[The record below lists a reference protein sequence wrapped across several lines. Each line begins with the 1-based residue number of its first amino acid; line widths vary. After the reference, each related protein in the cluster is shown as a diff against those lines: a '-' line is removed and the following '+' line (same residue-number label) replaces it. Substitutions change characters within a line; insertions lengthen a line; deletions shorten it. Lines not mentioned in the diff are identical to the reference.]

1 MTPEYKAFLKQKAI
15 TNIDAGFQAKEE
27 FFPAEIFPHQSA
39 CVKYAC
45 KKGRAGLFLDTG
57 LGKTITQ
64 LTWADQVMR
73 ETGGIVIVLAPLA
86 VASQTEREGRK
97 FGISVKQISSPS
109 EMGKSGIYVTN
120 YEKLH
125 LFSDYL
131 DLFDGVVLD
140 ESSILKGMDGKMR
153 RLITES
159 FSQTP
164 YRLSCSATPSPNDF
178 MELGTQ
184 AEFLGVMTQTEMLA
198 TFFIH
203 DGGDTSKWRLKGHG
217 RDKFFEWLASWSIF
231 LTSPADLGFD
241 GSGYEL
247 PPIHYHQHVI
257 ETTPENGL
265 FVEPAQGLLERNQA
279 RRDTVED
286 RCKKAA
292 EIVNGIDSPALVWC
306 HLNDESQLLTSLING
321 SVEVTGADSLDHKI
335 NAMEWFCEYND
346 SLELTSN
353 GKFREKPCLSQ
364 DTSKNIIKQTKRNES
379 SKQKNGSN
387 EMQTHDENTCRSTE
401 NKTLKNGNQPR
412 KKEQGKMQPDE
423 QNMHLTSSIE
433 ISKKKAPEIFNPE
446 TQKIDS
452 IADSKNMGSMQINI
466 EQYLNHKT
474 EGVQYADVKIQDVQN
489 KNDYTLTIATPPEE
503 LEGCFAQTATKE
515 SENLKTNQKDLG
527 LPQVISK
534 KVLVSKPKIFGYG
547 MNLQNSHHC
556 VFVGLSDSWESF
568 YQAIRR
574 QWRFGQ
580 KQEVHVHIVS
590 ADIEGAVVENI
601 QRKDD
606 QHKMLMENMMRIMR
620 KHIEK
625 EVFGARLD
633 RAEYDPQIE
642 IVLPD
647 FIGRVA

>member
-1 MTPEYKAFLKQKAI
+1 MQPEYIEFLKQKAI
-15 TNIDAGFQAKEE
+15 TNIDAGFHADESK
-27 FFPAEIFPHQSA
+27 FPDAIFPHQSA
-39 CVKYAC
+39 CVKYTC
-45 KKGRAGLFLDTG
+45 KKGRSGLFLDTG

-64 LTWADQVMR
+64 LTWAEQVRR
-73 ETGGIVIVLAPLA
+73 ETGGIVLVLAPLA
-86 VASQTEREGRK
+86 VASQTEREGAK
-97 FGISVKQISSPS
+97 FGIGVKQISGPS
-109 EMGKSGIYVTN
+109 EMGKTGVYVTN

-125 LFSDYL
+125 LFEESL
-131 DLFDGVVLD
+131 DLIDGVVLD

-184 AEFLGVMTQTEMLA
+184 SEFLGVMTQTEMLA

-241 GSGYEL
+241 GSAYEL
-247 PPIHYHQHVI
+247 PPIHYHHHII
-257 ETTPENGL
+257 ETEPENGL
-265 FVEPAQGLLERNQA
+265 FVEPAQGMLERNQA

-292 EIVNGIDSPALVWC
+292 EIVNGIESTALVWC
-306 HLNDESQLLTSLING
+306 HLNNESALLTSLINCA
-321 SVEVTGADSLDHKI
+321 VEVTGSDSPEHKAKTMMAFSD
-335 NAMEWFCEYND
+335 NA
-346 SLELTSN
+346 
-353 GKFREKPCLSQ
+353 
-364 DTSKNIIKQTKRNES
+364 IKALIT
-379 SKQKNGSN
+379 
-387 EMQTHDENTCRSTE
+387 
-401 NKTLKNGNQPR
+401 
-412 KKEQGKMQPDE
+412 
-423 QNMHLTSSIE
+423 
-433 ISKKKAPEIFNPE
+433 
-446 TQKIDS
+446 
-452 IADSKNMGSMQINI
+452 
-466 EQYLNHKT
+466 
-474 EGVQYADVKIQDVQN
+474 
-489 KNDYTLTIATPPEE
+489 
-503 LEGCFAQTATKE
+503 
-515 SENLKTNQKDLG
+515 
-527 LPQVISK
+527 
-534 KVLVSKPKIFGYG
+534 KPKIAGFG
-547 MNLQNSHHC
+547 MNWQNSHHC

-580 KQEVHVHIVS
+580 KHDVNVHIVS
-590 ADIEGAVVENI
+590 ADSEGAVVENI
-601 QRKDD
+601 QRKDA
-606 QHKMLMENMMRIMR
+606 QHKMLMENMMKIMR

-633 RAEYDPQIE
+633 KAGYDPQIE

>member
-1 MTPEYKAFLKQKAI
+1 MQPEYIEFLKQKAI
-15 TNIDAGFQAKEE
+15 TNIDAGFHADESK
-27 FFPAEIFPHQSA
+27 FPDAIFPHQSA

-45 KKGRAGLFLDTG
+45 KKGRSGLFLDTG

-64 LTWADQVMR
+64 LTWADQVRR
-73 ETGGIVIVLAPLA
+73 ETGGIVLVLAPLA
-86 VASQTEREGRK
+86 VASQTEREGAK
-97 FGISVKQISSPS
+97 FGISVKQISNPL
-109 EMGKSGIYVTN
+109 EMGKVGVYVTN
-120 YEKLH
+120 YEKMH
-125 LFSDYL
+125 LFVESL
-131 DLFDGVVLD
+131 DMIDGVVLD

-184 AEFLGVMTQTEMLA
+184 SEFLGVMTQTEMLA

-231 LTSPADLGFD
+231 LTSPSDLGFD
-241 GSGYEL
+241 GSAYVL
-247 PPIHYHQHVI
+247 PEIHYHQHVI
-257 ETTPENGL
+257 ETEPENGL

-279 RRDTVED
+279 RRDTVAD

-292 EIVNGIDSPALVWC
+292 EIINGIDSPALVWC
-306 HLNDESQLLTSLING
+306 HLNNESELLTSLIDDA
-321 SVEVTGADSLDHKI
+321 VEVTGSDSPEHK
-335 NAMEWFCEYND
+335 AMALISFVDN
-346 SLELTSN
+346 
-353 GKFREKPCLSQ
+353 K
-364 DTSKNIIKQTKRNES
+364 IK
-379 SKQKNGSN
+379 
-387 EMQTHDENTCRSTE
+387 
-401 NKTLKNGNQPR
+401 
-412 KKEQGKMQPDE
+412 
-423 QNMHLTSSIE
+423 
-433 ISKKKAPEIFNPE
+433 A
-446 TQKIDS
+446 
-452 IADSKNMGSMQINI
+452 
-466 EQYLNHKT
+466 
-474 EGVQYADVKIQDVQN
+474 
-489 KNDYTLTIATPPEE
+489 
-503 LEGCFAQTATKE
+503 
-515 SENLKTNQKDLG
+515 
-527 LPQVISK
+527 
-534 KVLVSKPKIFGYG
+534 LVSKPKIAGYG

-601 QRKDD
+601 QRKDA
-606 QHKMLMENMMRIMR
+606 QHNMLMENMMRIMR

-633 RAEYDPQIE
+633 KAEYDPQIE

>member
-109 EMGKSGIYVTN
+109 EIGKSGIYVTN

-292 EIVNGIDSPALVWC
+292 EIVNGIDSPSLVWC

-321 SVEVTGADSLDHKI
+321 SVEVTGSDSP
-335 NAMEWFCEYND
+335 
-346 SLELTSN
+346 
-353 GKFREKPCLSQ
+353 EK
-364 DTSKNIIKQTKRNES
+364 K
-379 SKQKNGSN
+379 
-387 EMQTHDENTCRSTE
+387 
-401 NKTLKNGNQPR
+401 
-412 KKEQGKMQPDE
+412 
-423 QNMHLTSSIE
+423 TSSMMEFSDNQI
-433 ISKKKAPEIFNPE
+433 KALI
-446 TQKIDS
+446 T
-452 IADSKNMGSMQINI
+452 
-466 EQYLNHKT
+466 
-474 EGVQYADVKIQDVQN
+474 
-489 KNDYTLTIATPPEE
+489 
-503 LEGCFAQTATKE
+503 
-515 SENLKTNQKDLG
+515 
-527 LPQVISK
+527 
-534 KVLVSKPKIFGYG
+534 KPKIAGFG
-547 MNLQNSHHC
+547 MNWQNSHHC

-580 KQEVHVHIVS
+580 TEEVHVHIVS

-601 QRKDD
+601 QRKDE
-606 QHKMLMENMMRIMR
+606 QHKMLMQNMMRIM
-620 KHIEK
+620 KTHIEK

-633 RAEYDPQIE
+633 KDEYDPKIE
-642 IVLPD
+642 MKLPD
-647 FIGRVA
+647 FIGRAA